1 MSKIKQVFTVYY
13 DVNKGNYLSVPKI
26 VFNSGDRNTCIIN
39 IFIMNG
45 YNSVD
50 ITGYKAR
57 AFYIPLGGSREQS
70 NDDTN
75 EVTVNGDKVRI
86 ELPTSRLI
94 YKENIAQISI
104 FNDEEKKIL
113 PPLKYYVRETAE
125 GEYVGTSNNKD
136 LLQQLDGKIDGLTK
150 RVDNLE
156 ENGGNGGSGSNSDCN
171 ILYVEL
177 GENDKEPNPQ
187 VGQLI
192 ISSRKV
198 GN

>member
-13 DVNKGNYLSVPKI
+13 DVNKGTYLSIPKI

-39 IFIMNG
+39 ISIMNG

-70 NDDTN
+70 NDDTD

-156 ENGGNGGSGSNSDCN
+156 ENGGNGNSGS
-171 ILYVEL
+171 VEL
-177 GENDKEPNPQ
+177 PDNIVTVDYSLDRPSNRNVFWIKPME
-187 VGQLI
+187 V
-192 ISSRKV
+192 V
-198 GN
+198 